1 MRRQAVQ
8 IQLELQLQL
17 QIALQIQLQLESGC
31 AAGGCHDNKNAT
43 IHKKETKKK
52 PNAAVT
58 AQLPLGNERHV
69 AAASLA
75 VGIVER
81 EREVEGKR
89 VRERERVGELKTE
102 EEEGG
107 IQRVG
112 RRSETP
118 KSLAN
123 VLLVMGMLITRVSLL
138 QQ

>member
-1 MRRQAVQ
+1 M
-8 IQLELQLQL
+8 
-17 QIALQIQLQLESGC
+17 
-31 AAGGCHDNKNAT
+31 
-43 IHKKETKKK
+43 
-52 PNAAVT
+52 
-58 AQLPLGNERHV
+58 PLGNERHV

-81 EREVEGKR
+81 GRGRRGESNRE
-89 VRERERVGELKTE
+89 RERERVGELKTE
-102 EEEGG
+102 GEKGG